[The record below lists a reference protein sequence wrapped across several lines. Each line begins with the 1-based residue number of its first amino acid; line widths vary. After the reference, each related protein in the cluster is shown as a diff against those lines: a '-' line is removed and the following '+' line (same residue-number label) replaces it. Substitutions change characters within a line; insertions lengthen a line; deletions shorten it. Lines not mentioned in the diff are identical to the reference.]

1 MKKKTEQDELRPE
14 YALEKLRIVERG
26 PGRSRQGR
34 TITLDPDVAIMFPT
48 SEAVNQALRRVI
60 RKAKPGHPATG
71 S

>member
-1 MKKKTEQDELRPE
+1 MRKTIKRDELRPE
-14 YALEKLRIVERG
+14 YVFENLRIVERG
-26 PGRSRQGR
+26 PGRSRHGR

-48 SEAVNQALRRVI
+48 SEAVNEALRRVI